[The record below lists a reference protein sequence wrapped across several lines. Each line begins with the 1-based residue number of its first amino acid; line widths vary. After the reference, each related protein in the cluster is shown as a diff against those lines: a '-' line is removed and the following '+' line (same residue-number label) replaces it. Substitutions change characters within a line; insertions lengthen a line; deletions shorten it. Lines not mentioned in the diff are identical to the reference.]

1 ILHQQ
6 TTFRETRS
14 FTVKNRSEQPRLVLI
29 EHVYRPDYKLMKP
42 EKPAERSRDYYRF
55 EVKAAPDVPVELV
68 VVEELPRTETIA
80 LTQQTDDNLLL
91 LVRSKAASEKV
102 KAALR
107 EALAKKGKLAETR
120 AAVQKEE
127 AALQVIEK
135 DQSR

>member
-1 ILHQQ
+1 
-6 TTFRETRS
+6 
-14 FTVKNRSEQPRLVLI
+14 
-29 EHVYRPDYKLMKP
+29 
-42 EKPAERSRDYYRF
+42 
-55 EVKAAPDVPVELV
+55 
-68 VVEELPRTETIA
+68 
-80 LTQQTDDNLLL
+80 DNLLL

-135 DQSR
+135 DQSRMRANMERVPPTSEAYKRYLKKFDDQETEIEGRRAQVTKLQETAERQRQGYEGYLMSLDVE